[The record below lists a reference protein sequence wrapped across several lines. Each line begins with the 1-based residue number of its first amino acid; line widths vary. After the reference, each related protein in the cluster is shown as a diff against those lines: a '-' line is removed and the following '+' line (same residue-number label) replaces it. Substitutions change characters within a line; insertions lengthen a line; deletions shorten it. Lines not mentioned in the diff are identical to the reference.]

1 MFMRVSWGRVEPGKW
16 DEYEAAYRQGAGRA
30 GKSEGMLAHRLLRD
44 IDDPDTGYT
53 VMVWDTRENMEAY
66 ENSSNRATRLEP
78 IQPFF
83 PAAFVVN
90 RLEVVIDESFEAN
103 SPPKPAG
110 ERAT

>member
-16 DEYEAAYRQGAGRA
+16 DEYQAAYQQGAARA
-30 GKSEGMLAHRLLRD
+30 GRSEGMLAHRLLRD

-53 VMVWDTRENMEAY
+53 VMVWDTLEAMEAY
-66 ENSSNRATRLEP
+66 ENSTNRATRLEP

-90 RLEVVIDESFEAN
+90 RLEVVIDESFEE
-103 SPPKPAG
+103 SPQAPAAG
-110 ERAT
+110 RTT